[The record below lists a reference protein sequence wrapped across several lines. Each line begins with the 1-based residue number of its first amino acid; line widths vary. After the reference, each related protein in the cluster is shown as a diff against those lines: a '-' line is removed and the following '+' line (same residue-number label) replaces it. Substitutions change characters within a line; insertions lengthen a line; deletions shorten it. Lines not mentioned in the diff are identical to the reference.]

1 MSVTSNP
8 SSQAS
13 ETKIGIWFIGA
24 RGSVAT
30 TATLGLLGMQQGI
43 APPTGLVSE
52 LDEIRVA
59 NLVPLKQIVTGGHD
73 VVENSLTGR
82 ARALAASHVV
92 PPELVEVLEEKLDQ
106 ANAEVKLAPTQG
118 TQRSILDQL
127 QSDISDFKTK
137 HQLDQVVVLEVAATE
152 APADANPALDSL
164 EVLEAALD
172 EGQSPLPQ
180 SSLYPYAAYQA
191 GAAYASFTPSPGPT
205 PKALQQLA
213 ENKRVPWAGRDG
225 KTGET
230 LLKSTLAPMFVN
242 RALNVL
248 SWSSFNLLGGGDGL
262 TLSDEKAAVSKT
274 TTKGAGLDSIM
285 GRHISGPLRIDYVQD
300 MGDWKTAWDHI
311 SFEGFLG
318 TKMTMQFTWQGAD
331 SSLAA
336 PLVLDLA
343 RLIARAQQVG
353 HSGVQKE
360 LGFFFKDPLGSDE
373 HALSEQWSDLVSWCS
388 DLGQDH

>member
-1 MSVTSNP
+1 
-8 SSQAS
+8 
-13 ETKIGIWFIGA
+13 
-24 RGSVAT
+24 
-30 TATLGLLGMQQGI
+30 MQEGI

-52 LDEIRVA
+52 LDEIRTA
-59 NLVPLKQIVTGGHD
+59 NLVPLTQIITGGHD
-73 VVENSLTGR
+73 VVENSLTNR
-82 ARALAASHVV
+82 ARALAASSVV
-92 PPELVEVLEEKLDQ
+92 PHELVNTLEEKLEQ
-106 ANAEVKLAPTQG
+106 ANSEIKLVPTEG

-127 QSDISDFKTK
+127 QNDIDSFKTK
-137 HQLDQVVVLEVAATE
+137 HKLDQVVVLDVSATE
-152 APADANPALDSL
+152 APAEDNPELDSL
-164 EVLEAALD
+164 DVLETALD
-172 EGQSPLPQ
+172 EGKSPLPQ
-180 SSLYPYAAYQA
+180 SSLYPYAAYQS
-191 GAAYASFTPSPGPT
+191 GSAYVTFTPSPGPT

-213 ENKRVPWAGRDG
+213 ENKSIPWAGRDG

-230 LLKSTLAPMFVN
+230 LLKSTLAPMFVS

-248 SWSSFNLLGGGDGL
+248 SWSSYNLLGGGDGL

-343 RLIARAQQVG
+343 RLIARAQEVG
-353 HSGVQKE
+353 RSGVQKE
-360 LGFFFKDPLGSDE
+360 LGYFFKDPLGSNE
-373 HALSEQWSDLVSWCS
+373 HALSEQWTDLVSWCQS
-388 DLGQDH
+388 LGQGR